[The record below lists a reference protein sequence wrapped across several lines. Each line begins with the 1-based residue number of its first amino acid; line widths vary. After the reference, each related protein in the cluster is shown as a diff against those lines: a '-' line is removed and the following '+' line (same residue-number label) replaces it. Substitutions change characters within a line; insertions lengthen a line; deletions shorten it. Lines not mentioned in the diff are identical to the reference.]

1 MNYREAVLKDP
12 VVPAGPH
19 PVTLVPQ
26 KKQAVK
32 VPKEKAKGNFSA
44 AVINSCYGGFDV
56 SEFAMQLYRQRY
68 KKKYG
73 KKYEGEYVFGIGRK
87 DPILIDLV
95 KEFPTQVSGKYSNLQ
110 IVYYPSKYD
119 GFFNVSECDGLENG
133 YIDKPA
139 YMLAN
144 INRIASSTLDADTK
158 VMQIQTVL
166 NDSYADVKPCKSLT
180 TKGAESA

>member
-44 AVINSCYGGFDV
+44 AVINACYGGFGV
-56 SEFAMQLYRQRY
+56 SDFAMQLYRIRY
-68 KKKYG
+68 EKKYG
-73 KKYEGEYVFGIGRK
+73 KKYEGESGRRIGRK

-95 KEFPTQVSGKYSNLQ
+95 KEFPTQVSGQYSKLQ
-110 IVYYPSKYD
+110 IVYYPSKFD
-119 GFFNVSECDGLENG
+119 GFFRVSEYDGLEKG
-133 YIDKPA
+133 FIDETA

-144 INRIASSTLDADTK
+144 IDRIASSTLDADTK
-158 VMQIQTVL
+158 VKQIQAVL
-166 NDSYADVKPCKSLT
+166 NDSYADAEAYKALP
-180 TKGAESA
+180 TKGADSA

>member
-56 SEFAMQLYRQRY
+56 SDFAMQLYCQRY

-73 KKYEGEYVFGIGRK
+73 KKYEGESGRRIGRK

-95 KEFPTQVSGKYSNLQ
+95 REFPTQVSGEYSKLQ
-110 IVYYPSKYD
+110 IVYYPKKYD
-119 GFFNVSECDGLENG
+119 WFFRVSEYDGKEQG
-133 YIDKPA
+133 YIDETA

-144 INRIASSTLDADTK
+144 IDRIASSALDADTK
-158 VMQIQTVL
+158 VKQIQAVL
-166 NDSYADVKPCKSLT
+166 HDSYADAEVYKSLP
-180 TKGAESA
+180 TKGANFA